1 MSEAHPIDLAE
12 FCPRY
17 EAAMGLLGKRWT
29 GLILRALLSGCD
41 RFGSIAAYVPG
52 LSDRVLSERLKELEA
67 EGIIGRH
74 VHPETPVRIEY
85 RLTPKGEELRQI
97 VESVQTWAD
106 RWVEAETPQARSQHP
121 RQDVYG

>member
-1 MSEAHPIDLAE
+1 VNEAHAIDLAA

-17 EAAMGLLGKRWT
+17 ESAMGLLGKRWT

-41 RFGSIAAYVPG
+41 RFGSIATYVPG

-67 EGIIGRH
+67 EGVIERL

-97 VESVQTWAD
+97 VETVQMWAD
-106 RWVEAETPQARSQHP
+106 RWVPLPE
-121 RQDVYG
+121 

>member
-1 MSEAHPIDLAE
+1 MAEAHVIDLAVY
-12 FCPRY
+12 CPKY
-17 EAAMGLLGKRWT
+17 EEAMSLLSKRWT

-67 EGIIGRH
+67 EGIVERR

-85 RLTPKGEELRQI
+85 RLTPKGEQLRRI
-97 VESVQTWAD
+97 VEAVQAWAD
-106 RWVEAETPQARSQHP
+106 QWVDGA
-121 RQDVYG
+121 G

>member
-1 MSEAHPIDLAE
+1 MSDAHVIDLAA
-12 FCPRY
+12 FCPKY
-17 EAAMGLLGKRWT
+17 EEAIALLSKRWT

-67 EGIIGRH
+67 EGVIERL

-85 RLTPKGEELRQI
+85 RLTAKGEELRDI
-97 VESVQTWAD
+97 VEAVQTWAD
-106 RWVEAETPQARSQHP
+106 KWVPLPE
-121 RQDVYG
+121 